1 VRGHTKPWNGLLVQM
16 PNDFPMVDVLR
27 LRPLEGR
34 RLWVRFTDGHEGVR
48 DFSDVIEQGGPMVEP
63 LKSQEYFNRVFVE
76 MGAPTWP
83 NGFDFDPINL
93 YMELRD
99 AGALTPV
106 AAE

>member
-1 VRGHTKPWNGLLVQM
+1 MQT
-16 PNDFPMVDVLR
+16 NDLPMVDVLR

-34 RLWVRFTDGHEGVR
+34 RLWLRFTDGSEGVR
-48 DFSDVIEQGGPMVEP
+48 DLSDIIAGGGPMVEP
-63 LKSQEYFNRVFVE
+63 LKAPEYFARAFVE

-83 NGFDFDPINL
+83 NGFDLDPINL

-99 AGALTPV
+99 AGALTRV